1 MAQGQSKRTA
11 DEVRV
16 ESRRSKVA
24 EKMLRGYVSQ
34 AEMAK
39 EFGVSRACIAKDQA
53 KIRKQWANS
62 TVRNFDEAQA
72 SELLKLDKLE
82 AEYWAAWDKSKEPHV
97 THKTRPGRR
106 RKGEE
111 GDPTPET
118 EETVEYT
125 AGHPRFLD
133 GVLECVRSR
142 CKLLGL
148 DEADMIERARQR
160 AAQQAQVNVQINVAS
175 LTVVD
180 ALAMAERGE
189 AIPQEVLLKMAPADL
204 VQVHRKMIEG
214 G

>member
-1 MAQGQSKRTA
+1 MAEGQHKRTA
-11 DEVRV
+11 DAIRA
-16 ESRRSKVA
+16 ESRRSKIA
-24 EKMLRGYVSQ
+24 EYMVRGCPSHTELSQ
-34 AEMAK
+34 
-39 EFGVSRACIAKDQA
+39 EFGVSRACIGKDIA
-53 KIRKQWANS
+53 KIRKQWAMA
-62 TVRNFDEAQA
+62 TVRSFDESQ
-72 SELLKLDKLE
+72 SLELRKLDALE
-82 AEYWAAWDKSKEPHV
+82 REYWQAWDKSREP
-97 THKTRPGRR
+97 KTTTKTLKDGLQ
-106 RKGEE
+106 
-111 GDPTPET
+111 ET
-118 EETVEYT
+118 TVEQSP
-125 AGHPRFLD
+125 GNPRFLD

-214 G
+214 